1 MTVVTEA
8 LRCKK
13 ALFDRLAARTARGL
27 PLAGLQVAY
36 AWPGRTAEGECLYG
50 GGVRF
55 TRTSAGHDGR
65 GELWLE
71 TATIG
76 VYVRV
81 RRPGASA
88 EETDARATEI
98 GGLVESELAEQPELA
113 GGYTYTGMSGGT
125 ADYAGDDDAM
135 TSILAYQAVCQYY
148 LD

>member
-1 MTVVTEA
+1 MTEA
-8 LRCKK
+8 LRCKR
-13 ALFDRLAARTARGL
+13 ALFDRLAARVGRGM

-36 AWPGRTAEGECLYG
+36 AWPGRTAEAECVYG

-65 GELWLE
+65 AELWLE

-81 RRPGASA
+81 RQAGATA

-98 GGLVESELAEQPELA
+98 GGLVESELAAQPELA
-113 GGYTYTGMSGGT
+113 GGYTYVQISGGT

>member
-1 MTVVTEA
+1 MTTTEA

-13 ALFDRLAARTARGL
+13 ALFDRLDAQTGRGL
-27 PLAGLQVAY
+27 PLAGLQMAY
-36 AWPGRTAEGECLYG
+36 AWPGRNPEAECVYG

-65 GELWLE
+65 AELWLE

-76 VYVRV
+76 LYVRV
-81 RRPGASA
+81 RRPGAQV

-98 GGLVESELAEQPELA
+98 GGVIETLLAERPELA
-113 GGYTYTGMSGGT
+113 GGYTYLQMSSGS
-125 ADYAGDDDAM
+125 ADYYVDDDAV
-135 TSILAYQAVCQYY
+135 TSILACQATCQYY